1 MHTFE
6 TSLKAKLIYVFAIPD
21 EPHAGCLKVGDATFY
36 SDKGDT
42 EDWPSPNCEP
52 LNKAARERIDQ
63 YTGTAGIVYQLLHTE
78 IALYKDKD
86 DQTCAFRDHDVHRV
100 LERSGV
106 KKKAFDGVSTKSQEW
121 FCCDLETVKS
131 AISAVKTGDRAVTV
145 SSTDRT
151 PIIFRP
157 EQQDAIQRT
166 VKRFKKPGQRM
177 LWNAKMRFGKTL
189 TALQVAKERNFRRTL
204 IITHRPVVSVGWFED
219 FEKIFYDRQNYR
231 FGSRDY
237 EDSLQALE
245 QHVTQGGSYVFFA
258 SIQDLRGSEQ
268 VGGKFD
274 KNDLLFHV
282 SWDYLIIDEAHEGTL
297 TERGEA
303 VIQALTKPETCV
315 LQLSGTPF
323 NLLPKYDEKEIF
335 TWDYVMEQRAKVEW
349 DKKHLGDDAPNPYE
363 PLPAINIYTYDLG
376 RLLQDYIEDD
386 VDRAF
391 NFREFFRTREED
403 GGFVHE
409 DHIDSFLNLLC
420 RDDPQSLYPYS
431 REEYRNIFRHTLW
444 MLPGVKA
451 ARALSQ
457 KLREHPVFAHFKIV
471 NVAGDGDRKEDVD
484 DEVENRNALQMVKD
498 AIGTDPDQT
507 YTITLSC
514 GRLTTGVSV
523 APWTGV
529 FMMAGT
535 YKSTATA
542 YMQTIFRVQT
552 PYTHN
557 GRMKSVCYAFDFA
570 PDRTLTVLAETA
582 KVSAKVGQ
590 QTDEDRRT
598 LADFLNFCPVIA
610 LEGSKMEPY
619 DVDRMMA
626 QLKKAQIERVVS
638 RGFEDGYLYN
648 NELYNLDDGRMK
660 DFQDLQNVIGKTKAL
675 PRTLDIDIN
684 RQGLTNEQYEEI
696 ERVEKKKKAER
707 TPEEEEMLRQRE
719 EQREQRGRAIAILR
733 GISIRMP
740 LMLYGADIKDENRE
754 LTIDNFTAL
763 VDDRSWEEFM
773 PRGVTK
779 ELFERFKRYYD
790 KDVFREAGKR
800 IRRMART
807 ADRFTIEERIERIT
821 DIFATFRNP
830 DKETVLTPWRVVNL
844 HLSRTLGGYTF
855 FDEAFEREL
864 STPREVDIA
873 GVTADVFHPDALIL
887 EINSKSGLYPL
898 YAAYSIYRARL
909 RAHKEQHPDEVMDDD
924 TARQLWDETLRQN
937 ILVLCKTPMAV
948 SITRRTLAGFRPA
961 DVNAR
966 DYPNL
971 IQELIDKPAHVAD
984 TLRCTQNFWH
994 LNNPLM
1000 KIDTVIGNPP
1010 YQLTV
1015 AKKET
1020 DNGQKAVINIFQ
1032 LFQELVDQLP
1042 PHYSSLIYPGGRWIH
1057 RSGKGLADFGLKQ
1070 INDAHL
1076 SKLIFYANAG
1086 SLFDDAA
1093 IADGLSIVFKDYQK
1107 TKAGFSYIYGANQEI
1122 RLAPP
1127 GDKLIPLNP
1136 QHMRINGCLE
1146 RIVRNHHLCFLS
1158 EHILPRSLFS
1168 IESDFVER
1176 NPALVREYN
1185 EGDVLGDNEIK
1196 LFTNDKAGK
1205 SGRARWYVANKDVIK
1220 TGVEQI
1226 GRWKVVVSSANAGG
1240 QKRSNQLAIMDNRS
1254 AFGRSR
1260 VALKTFVTER
1270 EAQNFFAY
1278 CRTDFI
1284 RYTFLLTDEALT
1296 SLAKLVPDIGDYTD
1310 ENGVI
1315 DFTADI
1321 NAQLY
1326 RLFEIDT
1333 DMQSIIAQTLKEKEA
1348 GR

>member
-6 TSLKAKLIYVFAIPD
+6 ASLKAKLIYVFAIPD

-131 AISAVKTGDRAVTV
+131 AITAVKAGKGVV
-145 SSTDRT
+145 SVSTKYT

-189 TALQVAKERNFRRTL
+189 TALQVASERDFRRTL
-204 IITHRPVVSVGWFED
+204 IITHRPVVSAGWFED

-231 FGSRDY
+231 FGSRDRGN
-237 EDSLQALE
+237 SLQALE
-245 QHVTQGGSYVFFA
+245 HHAKQGGCYVFFA

-274 KNDLLFHV
+274 KNDLLFNIP
-282 SWDYLIIDEAHEGTL
+282 WDYLIVDEAHEGTL

-335 TWDYVMEQRAKVEW
+335 TWDYVMEQRAKMEW
-349 DKKHLGDDAPNPYE
+349 NKNHLGDDAPNPYE
-363 PLPAINIYTYDLG
+363 SLPAINIYTYDLG
-376 RLLQDYIEDD
+376 RLLQDYLEDD
-386 VDRAF
+386 EDRAF
-391 NFREFFRTREED
+391 NFREFFRTRED

-431 REEYRNIFRHTLW
+431 RKEYRNIFRHTLW

-457 KLREHPVFAHFKIV
+457 KLSEHPVFAHFKIV
-471 NVAGDGDRKEDVD
+471 NVAGDGDKKEDVD

-498 AIGTDPDQT
+498 AIGSDSDKT

-523 APWTGV
+523 PPWTGV

-582 KVSAKVGQ
+582 KVSTKVGQ
-590 QTDEDRRT
+590 QTDEDRRILT
-598 LADFLNFCPVIA
+598 DFLNFCPVIA
-610 LEGSKMEPY
+610 LDGSEMKPY

-648 NELYNLDDGRMK
+648 NELYHLDDGRMK

-696 ERVEKKKKAER
+696 ERIEKKKKAER

-740 LMLYGADIKDENRE
+740 LMLYGADINDEDRE

-864 STPREVDIA
+864 SAPRAVDIP
-873 GVTADVFHPDALIL
+873 GVTAEVFRPDALIL

-898 YAAYSIYRARL
+898 YAAYSIYQSRL

-984 TLRCTQNFWH
+984 TLRDTQHFWQ

-1000 KIDTVIGNPP
+1000 KIDAVIGNPP
-1010 YQLTV
+1010 YQVMDGGGANTSAISVYNYFMELS
-1015 AKKET
+1015 K
-1020 DNGQKAVINIFQ
+1020 QINPTYI
-1032 LFQELVDQLP
+1032 
-1042 PHYSSLIYPGGRWIH
+1042 SLIMPARWYTG
-1057 RSGKGLADFGLKQ
+1057 GKGLDEFREKMLNDSHIRNMIDHPNPKDCFPSANISGGICYFLWDKTYDGICNFENVIRGDRHISLRSLNEYEVFVRYNQAISIIRKVTGKKDFISLREIVSARNSFGLESSMRGKQ
-1070 INDAHL
+1070 IEQKKNDLRIFTSRGTGWIDPARVITGIDLIGKHKVFMGKVL
-1076 SKLIFYANAG
+1076 SGHIGEA
-1086 SLFDDAA
+1086 D
-1093 IADGLSIVFKDYQK
+1093 ADGQVKVIASLQC
-1107 TKAGFSYIYGANQEI
+1107 AG
-1122 RLAPP
+1122 P
-1127 GDKLIPLNP
+1127 GDVCTDSYLLIGEFDSSDEAK
-1136 QHMRINGCLE
+1136 HLE
-1146 RIVRNHHLCFLS
+1146 DYL
-1158 EHILPRSLFS
+1158 
-1168 IESDFVER
+1168 
-1176 NPALVREYN
+1176 
-1185 EGDVLGDNEIK
+1185 
-1196 LFTNDKAGK
+1196 K
-1205 SGRARWYVANKDVIK
+1205 SKMLR
-1220 TGVEQI
+1220 
-1226 GRWKVVVSSANAGG
+1226 
-1240 QKRSNQLAIMDNRS
+1240 
-1254 AFGRSR
+1254 
-1260 VALKTFVTER
+1260 
-1270 EAQNFFAY
+1270 
-1278 CRTDFI
+1278 
-1284 RYTFLLTDEALT
+1284 FLLLQSLT
-1296 SLAKLVPDIGDYTD
+1296 SMNISRGNFRFVPLLDFSKPWTD
-1310 ENGVI
+1310 KE
-1315 DFTADI
+1315 
-1321 NAQLY
+1321 LY
-1326 RLFEIDT
+1326 KKYDLSAEEIAF
-1333 DMQSIIAQTLKEKEA
+1333 IEKMIKPMV
-1348 GR
+1348 

>member
-36 SDKGDT
+36 SDKGDA
-42 EDWPSPNCEP
+42 EDWPLPNSE
-52 LNKAARERIDQ
+52 LLDKAARERIDQ

-106 KKKAFDGVSTKSQEW
+106 KKKSFDGVSTKSQEW

-131 AISAVKTGDRAVTV
+131 AITAVKAGKGVV
-145 SSTDRT
+145 SVSTKYT

-189 TALQVAKERNFRRTL
+189 TALQVASERDFRRTL
-204 IITHRPVVSVGWFED
+204 IITHRPVVSAGWFED

-231 FGSRDY
+231 FGSRDRGN
-237 EDSLQALE
+237 SLQALE
-245 QHVTQGGSYVFFA
+245 QHAKQGGCYVFFA

-274 KNDLLFHV
+274 KNDLLFNIP
-282 SWDYLIIDEAHEGTL
+282 WDYLIVDEAHEGTL

-323 NLLPKYDEKEIF
+323 NLLPKYNEKEIF
-335 TWDYVMEQRAKVEW
+335 TWDYVMEQRAKMEW
-349 DKKHLGDDAPNPYE
+349 NKNHLGDDAPNPYE
-363 PLPAINIYTYDLG
+363 SLPAINIYTYDLG
-376 RLLQDYIEDD
+376 RLLQDYLEDD
-386 VDRAF
+386 EDRAF
-391 NFREFFRTREED
+391 NFREFFRTRED

-431 REEYRNIFRHTLW
+431 RKEYRNIFRHTLW

-457 KLREHPVFAHFKIV
+457 KLSEHPVFAHFKIV
-471 NVAGDGDRKEDVD
+471 NVAGDGDKKEDVD

-498 AIGTDPDQT
+498 AIGSDSDKT

-523 APWTGV
+523 PPWTGV

-582 KVSAKVGQ
+582 KVSTKVGQ
-590 QTDEDRRT
+590 QTDEDRHILT
-598 LADFLNFCPVIA
+598 DFLNFCPVIA
-610 LEGSKMEPY
+610 LDGSEMKPY

-648 NELYNLDDGRMK
+648 NELYHLDDGRMK

-696 ERVEKKKKAER
+696 ERIEKKKKAER

-740 LMLYGADIKDENRE
+740 LMLYGADINDEDRE

-864 STPREVDIA
+864 SAPRAVDIP
-873 GVTADVFHPDALIL
+873 GVTAEVFRPDALIL

-898 YAAYSIYRARL
+898 YAAYSIYQSRL

-984 TLRCTQNFWH
+984 TLRDTQHFWQ

-1000 KIDTVIGNPP
+1000 KIDAVIGNPP
-1010 YQLTV
+1010 YQVMVEGNGRSKPVYHLLMDLSFAIAQRSTLITPARYLFNTGFTPAEWNLKMLNDEHFRIVLYCANSSDLFPNVDIKGGIAIMYRDAGHRFRKIGVFKAYPELENIMQKV
-1015 AKKET
+1015 ASHM
-1020 DNGQKAVINIFQ
+1020 
-1032 LFQELVDQLP
+1032 P
-1042 PHYSSLIYPGGRWIH
+1042 SSLTEIIYAESSYSFNMKNNEAALIVKERLGNDKKIITNVFEKLPDLFTTESREDTIGFYGRTNKGGRCIRYVSRELIVAH
-1057 RSGKGLADFGLKQ
+1057 PNLDKYKVLVPEGNGSGAIGEISSTPIIGDPFIGEPHLGATQTFLTIGAFDTKAEAEACLK
-1070 INDAHL
+1070 
-1076 SKLIFYANAG
+1076 Y
-1086 SLFDDAA
+1086 
-1093 IADGLSIVFKDYQK
+1093 VK
-1107 TKAGFSYIYGANQEI
+1107 TKFARTMLGILKVTQH
-1122 RLAPP
+1122 
-1127 GDKLIPLNP
+1127 NP
-1136 QHMRINGCLE
+1136 KDTWQ
-1146 RIVRNHHLCFLS
+1146 
-1158 EHILPRSLFS
+1158 
-1168 IESDFVER
+1168 
-1176 NPALVREYN
+1176 
-1185 EGDVLGDNEIK
+1185 
-1196 LFTNDKAGK
+1196 
-1205 SGRARWYVANKDVIK
+1205 YVPM
-1220 TGVEQI
+1220 Q
-1226 GRWKVVVSSANAGG
+1226 
-1240 QKRSNQLAIMDNRS
+1240 
-1254 AFGRSR
+1254 
-1260 VALKTFVTER
+1260 
-1270 EAQNFFAY
+1270 
-1278 CRTDFI
+1278 
-1284 RYTFLLTDEALT
+1284 
-1296 SLAKLVPDIGDYTD
+1296 
-1310 ENGVI
+1310 
-1315 DFTADI
+1315 DFTATSDI
-1321 NAQLY
+1321 DWSQSVAEIDQQLY
-1326 RLFEIDT
+1326 RKYALSQEEIAF
-1333 DMQSIIAQTLKEKEA
+1333 IEKMIKPMV
-1348 GR
+1348 